1 MAVKIVLGTAN
12 FGTNYGFL
20 GRSHKQP
27 VVDKV
32 LATEIISAA
41 RDLGIKEI
49 DTAIT
54 YGPSQA
60 WIGEISASRDFL
72 INTKIPWHGVS
83 EESQYRNQIE
93 QIKNDLSSRRLNI
106 LQWHNWESSLDQSPS
121 YPELHEKLN
130 PRGEFTFGVT
140 TYGPT
145 SVAEAISIKCFKS
158 IQFEFNILNQ
168 AALKAFLQYETQ
180 GAIRPYL
187 RSALLQGLLTDLDLG
202 PEMNRMPI
210 YSKVT
215 KVKNIAAE
223 WGLSTQELAIRSV
236 LNQIDECALVM
247 GVDSVAQ
254 LVSMREIIEKG
265 PLSDEQ
271 SRIVESLDVS
281 SDPNVDP
288 RNW

>member
-12 FGTNYGFL
+12 FGTIYGFL
-20 GRSHKQP
+20 GRSRRKP

-41 RDLGIKEI
+41 SDLGINEI

-93 QIKNDLSSRRLNI
+93 QIKSDLSSRRLNL
-106 LQWHNWESSLDQSPS
+106 LQWHNWESSLDQSPCIL
-121 YPELHEKLN
+121 ELHEKLN
-130 PRGEFTFGVT
+130 PREEFTFGVT

-145 SVAEAISIKCFKS
+145 SVAEAISTQCFKS

-168 AALKAFLQYETQ
+168 AALKAFLQFETQ
-180 GAIRPYL
+180 GVIRPYL
-187 RSALLQGLLTDLDLG
+187 RSTLLQGLLTDLDQG
-202 PEMNRMPI
+202 PELSKMPI
-210 YSKVT
+210 YSQVT
-215 KVKNIAAE
+215 KVKEIATE
-223 WGLSTQELAIRSV
+223 WGLSTQEFAIRSV
-236 LNQIDECALVM
+236 LNQIDECALVL

-254 LVSMREIIEKG
+254 LVSMHEMIEKG
-265 PLSDEQ
+265 PLN
-271 SRIVESLDVS
+271 VELSCIAGSLDVS

>member
-41 RDLGIKEI
+41 RDLGINEI

-93 QIKNDLSSRRLNI
+93 QIKNDLSSRRLNL
-106 LQWHNWESSLDQSPS
+106 LQWHNWDSSLDQSPG
-121 YPELHEKLN
+121 YLELHEKLN
-130 PRGEFTFGVT
+130 PREELTFGVT
-140 TYGPT
+140 TYGST
-145 SVAEAISIKCFKS
+145 SVADAISMQCFKS

-168 AALKAFLQYETQ
+168 AALKAFLQFETQ
-180 GAIRPYL
+180 GVIRPYL
-187 RSALLQGLLTDLDLG
+187 RSTLLQGLLTDLDQG
-202 PEMNRMPI
+202 PEVNKMPI
-210 YSKVT
+210 YSQVT
-215 KVKNIAAE
+215 KVKEIASE
-223 WGLSTQELAIRSV
+223 WGLSTQEFAIRSV
-236 LNQIDECALVM
+236 LSQIDECALVL

-254 LVSMREIIEKG
+254 LVSMHEMIEKG
-265 PLSDEQ
+265 PLS
-271 SRIVESLDVS
+271 VELSCIARSLDVS